1 LRNASGNYWCKM
13 PTHHATISYEQLAQV
28 IDSRDLVTLNTAI
41 KTHSESRERKYVLA
55 DALAICCEKGY
66 HEVAHH
72 LLVQEGAAPNL
83 PSRTKQSK
91 DWYPPL
97 SLAIRHFHISDS
109 KDDQSAGPHP
119 QDAQGSAQLDSS
131 HASERKRLLL
141 TLLQHGASLTVR
153 DSDDRN
159 VLFHA
164 KSNEIAELLLAARTD
179 SEVKELLT
187 QKDCH
192 GNDALM
198 WAIVQECDSAVSL
211 NFIKRGADIR
221 TVDNEHRTTLMN
233 SSWRDRIELVK
244 LLLEDRSIA
253 RMKDTRERNIWHHV
267 AMDEKHIW
275 DEGLVNLLLT
285 IEEDDASV
293 NQRDVQERTPLHKC
307 SIFGT
312 LTIAKALLNSKRATV
327 DAAESN
333 ENKTALHFAA
343 AHGKSVMVR
352 LLIDHGAE
360 RLALCNGNMI
370 PLHLACGCASD
381 NVDSVNI
388 LLEEEAETQINAR
401 TEDNM
406 TPLHIAADH
415 GNIGIVKTL
424 LATPGFANV
433 NAQSQGGWT
442 ALHLAC
448 GKVANHSP
456 DESDSKKAK
465 AKTEEEEEAEAQEQE
480 KNYLAVVQAL
490 LSAGSEVNK
499 KSQTSR
505 TALHLAAEFG
515 HVEIVKLL
523 LAQKDI
529 QFAAK
534 DSSGNTPLLDAAKS
548 EQREEILPLLA
559 PWTGQS
565 IEALPNDIK
574 QSARDF
580 DANVI
585 DFEKDAGTRP
595 RRHKVPVFD
604 LLYTHFSK
612 PGAISRKNVS
622 TIPDPAKKGSFR
634 WIHLPANNLHWCHTL
649 LTKHFIE
656 GGFSDV
662 DGFKN
667 LERSLGQQQ
676 YRGKKMMHSQY
687 MRPTCLAV
695 SRQPEARDHGHTN
708 DSCSEYDAGLNP
720 VKRVNSLEV
729 VPPEDA
735 PPDPG
740 KFTSRYDQDLTGFH
754 HPELKPQENSNFRSL
769 ISEQIYRN
777 RALTGQASGGSAR
790 GDQLASDKK
799 TKPQTD
805 LRSTPNEFSG
815 AFLFMPYFALE
826 SRTSVGAMHER
837 LPPKSRD
844 ATSNPVGSS
853 GSRITGNPSEDRDL
867 RLHQAYS
874 NWKANDYGLHIRR
887 TLDQFFYRNVDTRQ
901 RDDDQVVLR
910 YQRREN
916 VKESDENSDAP
927 DASDQNFDVL
937 MVDQLWIWV
946 LGPGLIVTS
955 FPQKWQQPRQELPD
969 LLSSVLEKLDPR
981 TGDPVQS
988 IYGLA
993 ACIVG
998 QCMSTCDR
1006 AMYQSHK
1013 ESILDMFS
1021 GSVGDAMNEEVNLFS
1036 RFEKASV
1043 VASSWVKYTLL
1054 NSNMG
1059 DSKEMQDLKARYDRE
1074 SHWTASR
1081 SGSSK
1086 DTKTQSRGD
1095 TDEPSFVE
1103 DLLDIQHETKL
1114 LKEVKDIQDELGILS
1129 QVTEDQQLVHKLIV
1143 KTFGPPL
1150 TLGADS
1156 SDQQK
1161 IDSILGEQHL
1171 SLEQQE
1177 IEITNMAKQ
1186 VHIVYKSIT
1195 DLLDHKQ
1202 KHANAI
1208 EARYARKQASDTAK
1222 AGLTLM
1228 VFTTVTVVFLP
1239 LSFLAAFFAINIKE
1253 LPRDEEGQNMSLAF
1267 VMRNVIGVGL
1277 GTALAFVLM
1286 AWQHHRVV
1294 PLSRKVGDWLAQ
1306 KARLHELKQTIA
1318 GLFSGESRG
1327 EQTKG
1332 AKHPILAMGVVT
1344 ESGLEHH
1351 FRKDRAQHDEEKAM
1365 NGSL

>member
-1 LRNASGNYWCKM
+1 
-13 PTHHATISYEQLAQV
+13 
-28 IDSRDLVTLNTAI
+28 
-41 KTHSESRERKYVLA
+41 
-55 DALAICCEKGY
+55 
-66 HEVAHH
+66 
-72 LLVQEGAAPNL
+72 
-83 PSRTKQSK
+83 
-91 DWYPPL
+91 
-97 SLAIRHFHISDS
+97 
-109 KDDQSAGPHP
+109 
-119 QDAQGSAQLDSS
+119 
-131 HASERKRLLL
+131 
-141 TLLQHGASLTVR
+141 
-153 DSDDRN
+153 
-159 VLFHA
+159 
-164 KSNEIAELLLAARTD
+164 
-179 SEVKELLT
+179 
-187 QKDCH
+187 
-192 GNDALM
+192 M

-233 SSWRDRIELVK
+233 ASWRDRIELVK
-244 LLLEDRSIA
+244 LLLLEDKSIA
-253 RMKDTRERNIWHHV
+253 RMKDTRKRNIWHHV
-267 AMDEKHIW
+267 AMDAKHVW
-275 DEGLVNLLLT
+275 DERLVNLLLT
-285 IEEDDASV
+285 IEEEDASV
-293 NQRDVQERTPLHKC
+293 NLRDVQERTPLHKC

-327 DAAESN
+327 DAVGSN

-343 AHGKSVMVR
+343 AHGKSAMVR

-381 NVDSVNI
+381 NVDSVKI
-388 LLEEEAETQINAR
+388 LLDKEAETQINAR
-401 TEDNM
+401 TEDYM

-424 LATPGFANV
+424 LATPGLTSV

-456 DESDSKKAK
+456 DESDSEKAK
-465 AKTEEEEEAEAQEQE
+465 AKTEAEAEAQEQD
-480 KNYLAVVQAL
+480 YLAVVQAL
-490 LSAGSEVNK
+490 LSAGAEVNK

-515 HVEIVKLL
+515 HVEIVELL

-548 EQREEILPLLA
+548 EQREKILPLLA
-559 PWTGQS
+559 PWTDQS
-565 IEALPNDIK
+565 IEALPKDIK

-585 DFEKDAGTRP
+585 DFQKDAGTRP

-604 LLYTHFSK
+604 LLYTHFSE

-622 TIPDPAKKGSFR
+622 TRPNSAKKGNFR

-695 SRQPEARDHGHTN
+695 SRQPETRDHGHTN
-708 DSCSEYDAGLNP
+708 DSCSVYDAGLNSL
-720 VKRVNSLEV
+720 KRVNSLEV
-729 VPPEDA
+729 EPPQNAPPE
-735 PPDPG
+735 PE
-740 KFTSRYDQDLTGFH
+740 KFTSRFDQDLSGFH
-754 HPELKPQENSNFRSL
+754 HPELKPQENSNMRSL
-769 ISEQIYRN
+769 ISEQMQTIYRN

-799 TKPQTD
+799 PKPQTD

-826 SRTSVGAMHER
+826 SRNSVGAMHER

-853 GSRITGNPSEDRDL
+853 GSPITANPSEDRDL

-916 VKESDENSDAP
+916 VNESDKNSEALDG
-927 DASDQNFDVL
+927 SDQNFDVL
-937 MVDQLWIWV
+937 MVDQLWVWV

-1054 NSNMG
+1054 NNNMG
-1059 DSKEMQDLKARYDRE
+1059 DSKEMQDLKAKYDRE
-1074 SHWTASR
+1074 SQRTASR
-1081 SGSSK
+1081 SDSSK
-1086 DTKTQSRGD
+1086 DSKTQSRGN

-1103 DLLDIQHETKL
+1103 DLLDIQHETRL

-1129 QVTEDQQLVHKLIV
+1129 QVTEDQQLVHKEIM
-1143 KTFGPPL
+1143 KTFGPAL
-1150 TLGADS
+1150 TLGTDS

-1161 IDSILGEQHL
+1161 TDSILGDQHL
-1171 SLEQQE
+1171 SLKQQE
-1177 IEITNMAKQ
+1177 IEITTMAKQ

-1228 VFTTVTVVFLP
+1228 VFTTVTVIFLP

-1253 LPRDEEGQNMSLAF
+1253 LPHDANGQNMSLAF

-1286 AWQHHRVV
+1286 AWKHHRVV
-1294 PLSRKVGDWLAQ
+1294 PLSRKVGDWLAR
-1306 KARLHELKQTIA
+1306 KARLHGLKQTMA
-1318 GLFSGESRG
+1318 SLFSGESRG

-1332 AKHPILAMGVVT
+1332 AEHLILALSGVAD
-1344 ESGLEHH
+1344 SDSEHH
-1351 FRKDRAQHDEEKAM
+1351 IRKGRAQHDEEKAM